1 MAHLAMRREYR
12 EAAPNDPEDLE
23 TPRNVIPTTGVPETS
38 RAERMQAGEV
48 GVHPAAV
55 EIAVAATIW
64 FLAVT
69 WLAFASG
76 PEIDYLLVIVTL
88 FFVIFFTLFLL
99 TASYS
104 LHDKR
109 WPVRDTSLREF
120 LNSTVST
127 ATGDER
133 GRDVLIEVALVPV
146 SLALAATL
154 IGLVRAFLS

>member
-1 MAHLAMRREYR
+1 MSDRTRNSLEPSAAAMG
-12 EAAPNDPEDLE
+12 PQQP
-23 TPRNVIPTTGVPETS
+23 PET
-38 RAERMQAGEV
+38 V

-55 EIAVAATIW
+55 EIAVAGAVW
-64 FLAVT
+64 FLVVS
-69 WLAFASG
+69 WLAFGSG
-76 PEIDYLLVIVTL
+76 GEIDYLLVIVTL

-109 WPVRDTSLREF
+109 WPVRDTSFREF
-120 LNSTVST
+120 LNGTVGT

-154 IGLVRAFLS
+154 IGLARVFLG

>member
-12 EAAPNDPEDLE
+12 ETAPNDPEDLE
-23 TPRNVIPTTGVPETS
+23 TPRNVIPTTGLPEAS
-38 RAERMQAGEV
+38 RAERMQASEV

-55 EIAVAATIW
+55 EIAVAAAIW

-109 WPVRDTSLREF
+109 CTSFREF
-120 LNSTVST
+120 LNSTVGI

>member
-23 TPRNVIPTTGVPETS
+23 TPRNVIPPTGLPEAS
-38 RAERMQAGEV
+38 RAERMQTSEV

-109 WPVRDTSLREF
+109 CPVQDTSFREF
-120 LNSTVST
+120 LNSTVGT

>member
-23 TPRNVIPTTGVPETS
+23 TPRNVIPTTRVPEAS

-64 FLAVT
+64 FLVVT

-109 WPVRDTSLREF
+109 WPVRDTSPREF